1 MLRIVRTIRI
11 FASQCVNSIICPNAR
26 EHQIRN
32 KIYLRKACW
41 LVKTRI
47 KKPDFGNIRPATAVN
62 LWPVKTIRK
71 KTRNDLPSWNE
82 ICSCDVT
89 MCTDKYSY
97 LVRHIGAMRLLREIR
112 QIVGNPS
119 VRYNN
124 ERGVFMKHWSN
135 ALLLGCPKNDICHL
149 WLHHSPSWYA
159 SQLRSFSWASM
170 NKQLNFCESEVA
182 AKKTR
187 NISLVS
193 IMKQIHCGKVNNEQ

>member
-1 MLRIVRTIRI
+1 
-11 FASQCVNSIICPNAR
+11 
-26 EHQIRN
+26 
-32 KIYLRKACW
+32 
-41 LVKTRI
+41 
-47 KKPDFGNIRPATAVN
+47 
-62 LWPVKTIRK
+62 
-71 KTRNDLPSWNE
+71 
-82 ICSCDVT
+82 

-97 LVRHIGAMRLLREIR
+97 LVRYIGAMRLLREIR

-170 NKQLNFCESEVA
+170 NKQRNFCESEVA

-193 IMKQIHCGKVNNEQ
+193 IMKQIPLRKSEQRTVISYKNWRTMWSSWTRFVHVISSTIISLYK